1 MAKTSSSRQGSSV
14 QLCIS
19 SDPDCGIC
27 AGTYRLAS
35 VELVVL
41 EVGDDLRKVE
51 RLQVVSIVAKMIS
64 ANLLCETLGTLFES
78 LDLVWVLLLKM
89 RLDGLHVCLERCKV

>member
-1 MAKTSSSRQGSSV
+1 VAETSSSRQGSSV

-19 SDPDCGIC
+19 SGPGCGIC

-35 VELVVL
+35 VELVIL
-41 EVGDDLRKVE
+41 EVGDDLREVK
-51 RLQVVSIVAKMIS
+51 RLLVFSVVAKMIS
-64 ANLLCETLGTLFES
+64 ANLLCETLGTLLES